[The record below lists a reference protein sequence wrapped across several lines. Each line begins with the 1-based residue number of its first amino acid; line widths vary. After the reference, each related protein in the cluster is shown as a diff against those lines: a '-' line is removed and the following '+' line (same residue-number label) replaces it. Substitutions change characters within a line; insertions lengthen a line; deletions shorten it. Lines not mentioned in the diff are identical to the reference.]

1 MRPSLRPPWL
11 RKKITLSAHRDMEAL
26 LDSLGLRTV
35 CKEAHCP
42 NISECYGRGQATFLI
57 LGVVCTRM
65 CSFCNVAKRTPLPP
79 DPDEPE
85 RVAQAIQLL
94 GLRHAV
100 ITSPTRDDLPDGGAS
115 FFSGTVRAIRSA
127 SPKTAI
133 ELLIPDFTGK
143 LSSLEAVVSARPDIL
158 GHNLETVP
166 RLYHIRAG
174 ADYRRSLALLGAAK
188 EMESSLRTKSGIMLG
203 MGEEE
208 EEVFRVF
215 SDLLE
220 NRCSYLS
227 IGQYLAPGKHHH
239 PVREYIQPETFDR
252 YREKAMSMGF
262 MHVESG
268 PYVRSSYHAE
278 LYGQAN

>member
-1 MRPSLRPPWL
+1 MSPARRPPWL
-11 RKKITLSAHRDMEAL
+11 RKKITLSVHNDMETL
-26 LDSLGLRTV
+26 LAGLGLRTA

-42 NISECYGRGQATFLI
+42 NISECYGKGQATFLI
-57 LGVVCTRM
+57 LGVACTRM

-79 DPDEPE
+79 DPDEPARIAE
-85 RVAQAIQLL
+85 AIRLL
-94 GLRHAV
+94 DLRHAV

-115 FFSGTVRAIRSA
+115 FFSDTVRTIRAA

-133 ELLIPDFTGK
+133 ELLIPDFGGK
-143 LSSLEAVVSARPDIL
+143 LSSLEAVVTARPDIL

-174 ADYRRSLALLGAAK
+174 ADYRRSLALLNAAK

-208 EEVFRVF
+208 EEVFKLF

-220 NRCSYLS
+220 NRCGYLS
-227 IGQYLAPGKHHH
+227 IGQYLAPGRHHH

-252 YREKAMSMGF
+252 YREKALSMGF
-262 MHVESG
+262 LHVESG

>member
-1 MRPSLRPPWL
+1 MSPSPRPPWL
-11 RKKITLSAHRDMEAL
+11 GKKITLSVHRGMEAL
-26 LDSLGLRTV
+26 LDGLELKTV

-79 DPDEPE
+79 DPDEPA
-85 RVAQAIQLL
+85 RVAEAIRRLDL
-94 GLRHAV
+94 CHAV

-115 FFSGTVRAIRSA
+115 FFSDTVSAIRA
-127 SPKTAI
+127 ESPKTAI
-133 ELLIPDFTGK
+133 ELLIPDFAGK
-143 LSSLEAVVSARPDIL
+143 LSSLKAVVSARPDIL

-174 ADYRRSLALLGAAK
+174 ADYRRSLSLLGAAK

-220 NRCSYLS
+220 NRCNYLS
-227 IGQYLAPGKHHH
+227 IGQYLAPGKQHH

-262 MHVESG
+262 LHVESG

>member
-26 LDSLGLRTV
+26 LDGLGLRTV

-115 FFSGTVRAIRSA
+115 FFSGTVRAIRAA

-133 ELLIPDFTGK
+133 ELLISDFTGK
-143 LSSLEAVVSARPDIL
+143 LSSLEAVVSARPDLL
-158 GHNLETVP
+158 GHNLE
-166 RLYHIRAG
+166 
-174 ADYRRSLALLGAAK
+174 
-188 EMESSLRTKSGIMLG
+188 
-203 MGEEE
+203 
-208 EEVFRVF
+208 
-215 SDLLE
+215 
-220 NRCSYLS
+220 
-227 IGQYLAPGKHHH
+227 
-239 PVREYIQPETFDR
+239 
-252 YREKAMSMGF
+252 
-262 MHVESG
+262 
-268 PYVRSSYHAE
+268 
-278 LYGQAN
+278 